1 MIRALLLG
9 LAVALVMAG
18 CGRRFAAR
26 CEDPTVYSGS
36 QEIPP
41 VRVPGDLSVP
51 DERDA
56 LRIPQSGQLGSAQ
69 PAASRGPCL
78 ESPPDFLQSV
88 PEAESNEED
97 PEA

>member
-9 LAVALVMAG
+9 VAVALVLGG

-51 DERDA
+51 SETDA
-56 LRIPQSGQLGSAQ
+56 LRIPQSEQLGAAQ
-69 PAASRGPCL
+69 PATGRGPCL
-78 ESPPDFLQSV
+78 ESPPDFLQNGAGTQ
-88 PEAESNEED
+88 PEQNE
-97 PEA
+97 PGA

>member
-26 CEDPTVYSGS
+26 CEDPAVYSGS

-41 VRVPGDLSVP
+41 VRVPGDLSIP
-51 DERDA
+51 DETDA

-69 PAASRGPCL
+69 PAVSRGPCL
-78 ESPPDFLQSV
+78 ESPPDFLLNA
-88 PEAESNEED
+88 PDADPDEED
-97 PEA
+97 PDA